1 MGKSNP
7 AVFRQLEV
15 VQAAGAQG
23 NQDKVDDG
31 DAGKTDGTSLGQGQ
45 GSFLAFLDLEALD
58 GRNNRNPEGQ
68 SSQGIQGVVDLQ
80 EAVGQRSSEVVG
92 ASLRTAGC
100 PHWLDSSD
108 QKDDEK
114 QGQER
119 WVKDF
124 ANPVGDLPFAQ
135 RAVVNDAEENS

>member
-1 MGKSNP
+1 MEVLGKGNYQADGRGHVGDGSQGRQEGFPESAQVVVGDLGKSNP
-7 AVFRQLEV
+7 AVFRQFEV

-58 GRNNRNPEGQ
+58 GRNNHNPEGQ
-68 SSQGIQGVVDLQ
+68 SCQGVQGVVALQ

-92 ASLRTAGC
+92 ASLRAAG
-100 PHWLDSSD
+100 
-108 QKDDEK
+108 
-114 QGQER
+114 
-119 WVKDF
+119 
-124 ANPVGDLPFAQ
+124 
-135 RAVVNDAEENS
+135 